1 VSHAAEY
8 MSTLDRFMIE
18 VMSDVGKAVLLFAI
32 SVLSSIRGVLINC
45 LECFSVFGARMI
57 VEAIEQIGSFW
68 RAVDQ
73 PPNGRR
79 CLR

>member
-1 VSHAAEY
+1 
-8 MSTLDRFMIE
+8 MFE
-18 VMSDVGKAVLLFAI
+18 VMSDAGGAVLLFAL

-45 LECFSVFGARMI
+45 LECFSAFGARMI

-68 RAVDQ
+68 SVGDQ
-73 PPNGRR
+73 PPSGGR